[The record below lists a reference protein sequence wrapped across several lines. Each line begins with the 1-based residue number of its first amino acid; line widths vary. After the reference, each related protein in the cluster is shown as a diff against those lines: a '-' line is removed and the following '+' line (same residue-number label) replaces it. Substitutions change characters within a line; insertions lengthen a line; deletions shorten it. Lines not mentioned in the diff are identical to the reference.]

1 MSALHLRTAGLNR
14 LPVMIILAKI
24 ATTALKQTKRNQVD
38 SVTVPHRLQDFRC
51 HNLRKLTKLWAQES
65 PQHLRR
71 PQWNQDTYLP
81 DAYLH
86 LHIQAGQKCQWLNQW
101 RRKWT
106 KENPLLLSLIKRYC
120 KLLLLFTCQQWFCSS
135 MSQFV
140 ACTYWSPL
148 LTMFILVEVCEVYQ
162 CTLMVCSKC
171 STSFWAN
178 MKLISS
184 IFFVLPEICLH
195 ATICWVHESKAKTW
209 GW

>member
-1 MSALHLRTAGLNR
+1 
-14 LPVMIILAKI
+14 
-24 ATTALKQTKRNQVD
+24 
-38 SVTVPHRLQDFRC
+38 
-51 HNLRKLTKLWAQES
+51 
-65 PQHLRR
+65 
-71 PQWNQDTYLP
+71 
-81 DAYLH
+81 
-86 LHIQAGQKCQWLNQW
+86 
-101 RRKWT
+101 
-106 KENPLLLSLIKRYC
+106 
-120 KLLLLFTCQQWFCSS
+120 

-178 MKLISS
+178 MKLISN

-195 ATICWVHESKAKTW
+195 ETICWVHESKAKTW